1 MSGKRYPLP
10 LISQNLLYRFLS
22 DNLPDYHVQEQYVL
36 DNIMSYVENPHKR
49 QAPQLRPDY
58 VVKQKGKAVAIL
70 DAKYRDLWQASLP
83 PHMLYQL
90 IMYALGQGDCDR
102 ATILY
107 PTIGPGASEARIEV
121 RIPLYE
127 RGRAYVILRPV
138 DLLQL
143 DKLILQAR
151 ERWNQRDRTG
161 FAQQLVWGS
170 TS

>member
-107 PTIGPGASEARIEV
+107 PTIQPVPARPGSRYVYPSMSAVGLMLSYGP
-121 RIPLYE
+121 
-127 RGRAYVILRPV
+127 
-138 DLLQL
+138 
-143 DKLILQAR
+143 
-151 ERWNQRDRTG
+151 
-161 FAQQLVWGS
+161 S
-170 TS
+170 TSCS